1 MLAKN
6 ILLSLGVLAT
16 LGLASPTP
24 EVPAAEAAVEA
35 SSLNVNATDADAS
48 ILEKRSTGVWL
59 DLYGSGSCSDSW
71 RPEGQSGWVW
81 SGQCKNF
88 DAFTYGARAG
98 AVDQSPDAWWN
109 EKCTFKFWE
118 NADCH
123 GHATVHHLSD
133 SIKWKA
139 GTWGSPYPTYTC
151 IATANK
157 ADGTFYLGNGAA
169 SVLMTC

>member
-6 ILLSLGVLAT
+6 ILLSLGVLAA
-16 LGLASPTP
+16 LGFASPTP
-24 EVPAAEAAVEA
+24 EVPADAEIDV
-35 SSLNVNATDADAS
+35 SSIEVNTTDAS
-48 ILEKRSTGVWL
+48 TLEKRSTGVWL

-71 RPEGQSGWVW
+71 RPEPQSGWVW

-88 DAFTYGARAG
+88 DSFTYGARAG
-98 AVDQSPDAWWN
+98 AVSQSPDGWWN
-109 EKCTFKFWE
+109 DKCTFKFWE

-133 SIKWKA
+133 SIKWKNGA
-139 GTWGSPYPTYTC
+139 WGAPYPTYQC
-151 IATANK
+151 IATSNK